1 MTLISALH
9 NLSKSVGCALLAL
22 TSGKTLVLFFVGGE
36 MLFFLAWKILRK
48 DFWYWP
54 KLGGLLAILL
64 ALISRIVAKTIVDFS
79 GCVFFRH
86 PNELGG
92 AALSMS
98 MVWAQ
103 VRTPTGA
110 REEQAAAEPRIK
122 SKQKDRS
129 SEINNLKLLIF
140 LSLVSFLLDP
150 RLAGSCVRFSSF
162 RLCLLWPCNF
172 MDGWMAK
179 GARSAKRQSGFSC
192 SVV

>member
-1 MTLISALH
+1 MLMTLISALH
-9 NLSKSVGCALLAL
+9 NLSRSVGCALLAL

-103 VRTPTGA
+103 VRTPMGA
-110 REEQAAAEPRIK
+110 CEEQAAADPRIK
-122 SKQKDRS
+122 IK
-129 SEINNLKLLIF
+129 
-140 LSLVSFLLDP
+140 
-150 RLAGSCVRFSSF
+150 
-162 RLCLLWPCNF
+162 
-172 MDGWMAK
+172 
-179 GARSAKRQSGFSC
+179 ARKKTAAWK
-192 SVV
+192 

>member
-22 TSGKTLVLFFVGGE
+22 TSGKTFVLVFVGGE
-36 MLFFLAWKILRK
+36 MLFYLAWKILRR

-54 KLGGLLAILL
+54 KLDGIFAILL
-64 ALISRIVAKTIVDFS
+64 ALFDRILAKVIVDFS

-103 VRTPTGA
+103 VRTPTA
-110 REEQAAAEPRIK
+110 ACEEQAAA
-122 SKQKDRS
+122 
-129 SEINNLKLLIF
+129 
-140 LSLVSFLLDP
+140 DP
-150 RLAGSCVRFSSF
+150 
-162 RLCLLWPCNF
+162 
-172 MDGWMAK
+172 
-179 GARSAKRQSGFSC
+179 
-192 SVV
+192 